1 MVIFEHPLNEK
12 SRSYL
17 RLEYIFGQIAK
28 SRHLTAS
35 SDPEAFFKGILDL
48 HELMERCEIRG
59 DLTKDLEKHLESVN
73 HWATIPGVDL
83 NRIHLLQ
90 EQLSKFIYQLPRL
103 SRITQTLKEDRFLSA
118 VRQRFSIP
126 GGLCSFDLPQLYF
139 WLNLSE
145 EEKAADCK
153 RWLADFQPLIGALQ
167 LNLKLSR
174 DSSHFNNEVAKN
186 GFYQDNADNADM
198 IRIKISPMLGFYP
211 TVSGHKSRFAIRFL
225 PHGDEQAQDIP
236 FQIASC

>member
-17 RLEYIFGQIAK
+17 RLEYIFSQIAK

-48 HELMERCEIRG
+48 HELMERCDIRS
-59 DLTKDLEKHLESVN
+59 DLAKDLEKHLESIN

-83 NRIHLLQ
+83 ERIHALQ
-90 EQLSKFIYQLPRL
+90 EQLSSFIYQLPRL

-126 GGLCSFDLPQLYF
+126 GGLCSFDIPQLYF

-174 DSSHFNNEVAKN
+174 DSCQFSSEVAKN
-186 GFYQDNADNADM
+186 GFYQDVAENKDM
-198 IRIKISPMLGFYP
+198 VRVQISPTLGFYP
-211 TVSGHKSRFAIRFL
+211 TVSGHKTRFAIRFI
-225 PHGDEQAQDIP
+225 PHADEPAQDIP

>member
-17 RLEYIFGQIAK
+17 RLEYIFEQIAK
-28 SRHLTAS
+28 SRHLTGP
-35 SDPEAFFKGILDL
+35 SDPEALFKGILDL
-48 HELMERCEIRG
+48 HELMERCEIRA
-59 DLTKDLEKHLESVN
+59 DLTKDLEKHLASVN
-73 HWATIPGVDL
+73 HWATIPGVDQ
-83 NRIHLLQ
+83 NRITMLQ
-90 EQLSKFIYQLPRL
+90 QQLNQFIYQLPRL
-103 SRITQTLKEDRFLSA
+103 SRITQTLKEDRFLSS

-167 LNLKLSR
+167 LNLKLCR
-174 DSSHFNNEVAKN
+174 DSCHFKSVIAKS
-186 GFYQDNADNADM
+186 GFYQDVAENADM
-198 IRIKISPMLGFYP
+198 IRIKIAPTLGFYP
-211 TVSGHKSRFAIRFL
+211 TVSGHKTRYAIRFL